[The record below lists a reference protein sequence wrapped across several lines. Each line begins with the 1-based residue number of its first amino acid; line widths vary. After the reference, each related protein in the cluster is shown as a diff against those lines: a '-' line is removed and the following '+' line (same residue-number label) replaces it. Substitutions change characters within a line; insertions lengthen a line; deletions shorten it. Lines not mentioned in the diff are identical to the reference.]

1 MVLGVVGEQ
10 EYEASPTIALEA
22 GYVLFLHTDGV
33 DEAMSPDRKVFGV
46 ERLQQ
51 LVGAQRLTGAAAH
64 DILNEVESQ
73 IRQHVGSDLL
83 EDDFTMI
90 AVKLT

>member
-1 MVLGVVGEQ
+1 
-10 EYEASPTIALEA
+10 
-22 GYVLFLHTDGV
+22 V
-33 DEAMSPDRKVFGV
+33 DEAMSPDRAVFGV

-51 LVGAQRLTGAAAH
+51 LVGKQRRTGAAAN
-64 DILNEVESQ
+64 DILVEVERQ
-73 IRQHVGSDLL
+73 IRNHVGSDLL